1 MTGKK
6 VLYLTCFNIALWA
19 VFIIVDLVT
28 EISNSPFPEFPIV
41 FLPIVGIV
49 VYVTF
54 KILCDRDSSFGTVLA
69 EAGVFLGIGIAI
81 SLLINVLVEFGL
93 WPIRQNVEGWN
104 SFLNGI
110 EYVLYPVFY
119 IPANAI
125 AIVIYGVVIA
135 MVRAIKKLK

>member
-6 VLYLTCFNIALWA
+6 VLYLTCFNIVLWA

-28 EISNSPFPEFPIV
+28 EVSNSPFPEFPIV
-41 FLPIVGIV
+41 FLPIVGII

-104 SFLNGI
+104 NFLNGI
-110 EYVLYPVFY
+110 EYVL
-119 IPANAI
+119 
-125 AIVIYGVVIA
+125 
-135 MVRAIKKLK
+135 